1 MNLLE
6 DFYEKGTPDMKY
18 YAFDWDDNIVYMP
31 TEIILMDN
39 VGDEVGMST
48 P

>member
-18 YAFDWDDNIVYMP
+18 YAFDINYCQQVNN
-31 TEIILMDN
+31 T
-39 VGDEVGMST
+39 
-48 P
+48 

>member
-18 YAFDWDDNIVYMP
+18 YAFDWDENH
-31 TEIILMDN
+31 LN
-39 VGDEVGMST
+39 G
-48 P
+48 